1 MFGNEALIAE
11 SDPVFDRMTGAH
23 ASRPGDP
30 LWRGDADQWRHRVH
44 PGRRRHTHS
53 LPGREILALVDH
65 DSGKVL
71 GRTRSGTLRLAEDE
85 RGVSFEID
93 LPETT
98 AARDV
103 LALVERGDAGGM
115 SFGFTTPKGRDE
127 WHGTHRTIRTIHL
140 HEISVITSH
149 PAYQATTVEAR
160 AAAHSMELLQLRLEV
175 YR

>member
-1 MFGNEALIAE
+1 MGAVEAEGRTLCGLAIPYGVETRINGGTE
-11 SDPVFDRMTGAH
+11 SI
-23 ASRPGDP
+23 RPG
-30 LWRGDADQWRHRVH
+30 AV
-44 PGRRRHTHS
+44 TAS
-53 LPGREILALVDH
+53 LPGRDILALVDH

-71 GRTRSGTLRLAEDE
+71 GRTKSGTLRLSEDE
-85 RGVSFEID
+85 RGVSFEIN

-115 SFGFTTPKGRDE
+115 SFGLTTPKGGDDWR
-127 WHGTHRTIRTIHL
+127 GTHRTLRAIHL

-149 PAYQATTVEAR
+149 PAYAATTVEAR
-160 AAAHSMELLQLRLEV
+160 HAAHLLELLRLRLET

>member
-1 MFGNEALIAE
+1 MIETRAMGAVQAE
-11 SDPVFDRMTGAH
+11 GRRLRGLAIPYGVETRINGGTESI
-23 ASRPGDP
+23 RPG
-30 LWRGDADQWRHRVH
+30 AATASI
-44 PGRRRHTHS
+44 PGRD
-53 LPGREILALVDH
+53 ILALVDH

-71 GRTRSGTLRLAEDE
+71 GRTRSGTLRLSEDE

-115 SFGFTTPKGRDE
+115 SFGFNVPTGGDE
-127 WHGTHRTIRTIHL
+127 WRGTHRTVRSLTL

-149 PAYQATTVEAR
+149 PAYTATSVEAR
-160 AAAHSMELLQLRLEV
+160 HAAHGLELLRLRLEC

>member
-1 MFGNEALIAE
+1 MIERRAIGAVQAAGRVLRGLAIPYGVETRINGGVELIK
-11 SDPVFDRMTGAH
+11 PGAVT
-23 ASRPGDP
+23 AS
-30 LWRGDADQWRHRVH
+30 LA
-44 PGRRRHTHS
+44 GRD
-53 LPGREILALVDH
+53 ILALVDH
-65 DSGKVL
+65 DAGKVL
-71 GRTRSGTLRLAEDE
+71 GRTRSGTLRLWEDE

-115 SFGFTTPKGRDE
+115 SFGFTVPKGGDE
-127 WHGTHRTIRTIHL
+127 WRGLRRTLHTIVL

-149 PAYQATTVEAR
+149 PAYAVTTVEAR
-160 AAAHSMELLQLRLEV
+160 AARPARELLRLKLET

>member
-1 MFGNEALIAE
+1 MGAVQAE
-11 SDPVFDRMTGAH
+11 
-23 ASRPGDP
+23 
-30 LWRGDADQWRHRVH
+30 
-44 PGRRRHTHS
+44 GRRLRGLAIPYGVETRINGGTESIRAGAATAS
-53 LPGREILALVDH
+53 LTGRDILALVDH

-71 GRTRSGTLRLAEDE
+71 GRTKSGTMRLSEDE

-93 LPETT
+93 LPDTT

-115 SFGFTTPKGRDE
+115 SFGFTTPKGGDE
-127 WHGTHRTIRTIHL
+127 WRGTHRTLRTIHL

-149 PAYQATTVEAR
+149 PAYTATTVEAR
-160 AAAHSMELLQLRLEV
+160 HAAHSLELLRLRLET

>member
-1 MFGNEALIAE
+1 MIERRALGAVQAE
-11 SDPVFDRMTGAH
+11 GRTLRGLAIPYGVETRINGGTESI
-23 ASRPGDP
+23 RPG
-30 LWRGDADQWRHRVH
+30 AV
-44 PGRRRHTHS
+44 TAS
-53 LPGREILALVDH
+53 LPGRDILALVDH

-71 GRTRSGTLRLAEDE
+71 GRTRSGTLRLSEDE

-93 LPETT
+93 LPDTT

-115 SFGFTTPKGRDE
+115 SFGFTTPRGGDE
-127 WHGTHRTIRTIHL
+127 WRGTHRTLRTIHL

-149 PAYQATTVEAR
+149 PAYTATTVEAR
-160 AAAHSMELLQLRLEV
+160 AAASSLDMLRLRMET